1 MKNIAISIV
10 IPMFNEE
17 GSIIDTIDD
26 LTSCINKSGITYEI
40 LIIDDNS
47 TDNSKFIA
55 KKLSNQN
62 ENIRYLL
69 NENNRGFGNAVKFG
83 LNNFK
88 GDVVVIAMADASDKP
103 EDILTFYKKLISTNS
118 DCVFG
123 NRFCKGGE
131 TIKYPFIKL
140 IINRI
145 FNNFIRIF
153 VQRNYADY
161 TNAFKMYKKEVIESL
176 RPFKSSG
183 FSLTLEIPLKVIKN
197 KYTYEV
203 VPNSWTNRKAG
214 YSKLNIL
221 KNSKSY
227 LLIFFNF
234 FTNKL

>member
-17 GSIIDTIDD
+17 GSIIDTVND
-26 LTSCINKSGITYEI
+26 LISCMIKSGLEFEI

-47 TDNSKFIA
+47 TDNSDSIV
-55 KKLSNQN
+55 KKLSKEN
-62 ENIRYLL
+62 EKIRYLL
-69 NENNRGFGNAVKFG
+69 NENDRGFGNAVKYG
-83 LNNFK
+83 LDNFQ
-88 GDVVVIAMADASDKP
+88 GDVVVIVMADASDKP
-103 EDILTFYKKLISTNS
+103 EDILKFYKKMISTNS

-123 NRFCKGGE
+123 NRFCEGGQTVE
-131 TIKYPFIKL
+131 YPFIKL

-153 VQRNYADY
+153 VLQNYADY
-161 TNAFKMYKKEVIESL
+161 TNAFKMYKKEVIENIK
-176 RPFKSSG
+176 PFKSSG
-183 FSLTLEIPLKVIKN
+183 FSLTLEIPLKAIKSN
-197 KYTYEV
+197 YTYEI

-227 LLIFFNF
+227 FLIFLNF